1 MHFYCYLPTLNKNP
15 KEQLNE
21 LVDFLGGKDIVS
33 FNFDYSDYPKE
44 SDRISSFNIE
54 LPNNIIFSSTTI
66 YNSQF
71 GFDKRTFLRI
81 RISNRAFLMIEKLKK
96 LALQLDGY
104 YAFNS
109 KYFYR
114 PLKNIYVWDV
124 DAEQLSI
131 PYSIGELMR
140 CIQSLNPN
148 SKLIGL
154 AGGKIDKNIAL
165 KEYEE
170 LRLNAS
176 ENDLLPLTIDNS
188 WGFLI
193 HINNHSQR
201 NLNYPDE
208 I

>member
-1 MHFYCYLPTLNKNP
+1 MYFYCYLPTLNKNP
-15 KEQLNE
+15 KKQLNE
-21 LVDFLGGKDIVS
+21 LVDFLGGKETVI
-33 FNFDYSDYPKE
+33 FIFDCYDFPTE
-44 SDRISSFNIE
+44 SKTISSFDIE
-54 LPNNIIFSSTTI
+54 FTNNLRFSVITI
-66 YNSQF
+66 YNTQF
-71 GFDKRTFLRI
+71 GSDKRKFLRI
-81 RISNRAFLMIEKLKK
+81 RISNRADFMIEKLKK

-114 PLKNIYVWDV
+114 PSQKTSVWNV

-148 SKLIGL
+148 SQLIGL

-170 LRLNAS
+170 LRLNTPK
-176 ENDLLPLTIDNS
+176 NDLLPLTLDDS
-188 WGFLI
+188 WGFLLHI
-193 HINNHSQR
+193 HYQSQK
-201 NLNYPDE
+201 NLNFPNE